1 MTFNFHGMLK
11 APMYHY
17 EVSMERKRGMNAV
30 QNARRRIAYVRAPN
44 DTEARKQA
52 ERDYPEFKAGY
63 ARRV

>member
-1 MTFNFHGMLK
+1 
-11 APMYHY
+11 MYHY
-17 EVSMERKRGMNAV
+17 RVDMERKRGMNAV

-52 ERDYPEFKAGY
+52 ERDYPEFKAGS